1 MPSTQPLSALFW
13 RLIAAR
19 TLYTFANQMQA
30 VLIGWTVYAVTHS
43 PSALGLVGLAEAV
56 PALGLALSAGDTV
69 DRGRPWLIYRRAL
82 LATAVCG
89 GVLAAVLHSPMAGN
103 KSLLLTALYGTS
115 FVTGIARA
123 YFSPCIFA
131 LVPRIVPRSQLPQAA
146 ASTSA
151 SMQLARV
158 LGPALGGLVYGF
170 FGASIALDAV
180 FVLLVL
186 AQLSLIGAA
195 ADHIAQPEPVAKDAA
210 NSKQRLLGGLRFVF
224 KEPMLLSALTLDMV
238 SVLFG
243 GVTAVLPIFAEE
255 VLHIGSLGLGLLR
268 AAPAAGATLMA
279 IALARID
286 VRRHAGA
293 SLLVGVAGFGVCILG
308 FACSRVVVLSWLLLA
323 LSGAFDGISMM
334 VRTLIVQLR
343 SPDAM
348 RGRISA
354 VNSMFVGSSNEI
366 GELESGLAA
375 AHLGL
380 IPSVLFGG
388 VVCVATVAIAAVMS
402 PTLRKLDLT
411 ASSSD
416 EAR

>member
-1 MPSTQPLSALFW
+1 MLSTQTLPPAFW

-43 PSALGLVGLAEAV
+43 ATALGMVGLAEAV
-56 PALGLALSAGDTV
+56 PALGLALLAGDTV
-69 DRGRPWLIYRRAL
+69 DRGNPLQIYRRAL
-82 LATAVCG
+82 LATTISG
-89 GVLAAVLHSPMAGN
+89 GILAAVLHSSLAASPPY
-103 KSLLLTALYGTS
+103 LLLALYGTS

-123 YFSPCIFA
+123 YFNPCIFA
-131 LVPRIVPRSQLPQAA
+131 LVPRMVPNALLPRSAA
-146 ASTSA
+146 AMSA

-158 LGPALGGLVYGF
+158 LGPALGGLGYGL
-170 FGASIALDAV
+170 FGASSAIDGV

-186 AQLSLIGAA
+186 AQLTLVGTAMARPAVHSASIVPTKSG
-195 ADHIAQPEPVAKDAA
+195 
-210 NSKQRLLGGLRFVF
+210 QRLLEGLRFVF
-224 KEPMLLSALTLDMV
+224 NEPMLLSALTLDMV

-268 AAPAAGATLMA
+268 AAPAVGATLVA
-279 IALARID
+279 IVLARIEI
-286 VRRHAGA
+286 RRHAG
-293 SLLVGVAGFGVCILG
+293 SCLLVAVAGFGLCILG
-308 FACSRVVVLSWLLLA
+308 FALSRQVLLSWLLLM
-323 LSGAFDGISMM
+323 LSGAFDGVSMM

-380 IPSVLFGG
+380 VPSVLFGG
-388 VVCVATVAIAAVMS
+388 TICMLTVAIAALKS

-411 ASSSD
+411 APAGG
-416 EAR
+416 ARV

>member
-1 MPSTQPLSALFW
+1 MIPSQALPQAFW

-43 PSALGLVGLAEAV
+43 ATALGMVGLAEAV
-56 PALGLALSAGDTV
+56 PALGLALTAGDAV
-69 DRGRPWLIYRRAL
+69 DGGQPLQIYRRAL
-82 LATAVCG
+82 LATTVSG
-89 GVLAAVLHSPMAGN
+89 GILAAVLHSSLAASRPC
-103 KSLLLTALYGTS
+103 LLLALYGTA

-123 YFSPCIFA
+123 YFNPCIFA
-131 LVPRIVPRSQLPQAA
+131 LVPRMVPNTLLPRSAA
-146 ASTSA
+146 AMSA
-151 SMQLARV
+151 SLQLARV
-158 LGPALGGLVYGF
+158 LGPAFGGLGYGL
-170 FGASIALDAV
+170 FGAGTAIDGV
-180 FVLLVL
+180 FGLLVL
-186 AQLSLIGAA
+186 AQLTLLGMTVDPRAPSPASIAA
-195 ADHIAQPEPVAKDAA
+195 APRG
-210 NSKQRLLGGLRFVF
+210 QRLLEGLRFVF
-224 KEPMLLSALTLDMV
+224 NEPMLLGALTLDMV

-268 AAPAAGATLMA
+268 AAPAVGATLVA
-279 IALARID
+279 VALAHMDIRK
-286 VRRHAGA
+286 HAGS
-293 SLLVGVAGFGVCILG
+293 SLLVAVAGFGLCILG
-308 FACSRVVVLSWLLLA
+308 FALSRQMLLSWLLLA
-323 LSGAFDGISMM
+323 LSGAFDGVSMM

-375 AHLGL
+375 AYLGL
-380 IPSVLFGG
+380 VPSVLFGG
-388 VVCVATVAIAAVMS
+388 TVCMLTVAMAALKS

-411 ASSSD
+411 AAPQS
-416 EAR
+416 AQA